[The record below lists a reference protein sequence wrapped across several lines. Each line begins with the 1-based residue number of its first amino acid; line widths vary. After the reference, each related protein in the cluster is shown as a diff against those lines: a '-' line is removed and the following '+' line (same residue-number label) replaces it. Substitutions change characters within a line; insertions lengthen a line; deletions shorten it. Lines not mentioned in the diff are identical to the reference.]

1 MDYSTLLKIKE
12 VQNHCN
18 FVLRTKK
25 TIIMTLQ
32 SEIRRILN
40 ENQIVKNAS
49 RKEFL
54 GLYIPA
60 LVQSNSVQFIKTAKF
75 LNSEVKVQSN
85 MTRIQD
91 FYREVEI
98 NYDFVAILLLT
109 LLPKNKKLR
118 ICIDR
123 TEWDFGKTQIN
134 ILMVLVGCDD
144 FQIPFYWEMLD
155 NNSGNSNS
163 SNRIDLLEKVF
174 KIIDKKRIG
183 LMVADREFIGHKW
196 LKWMKDQGL
205 IFCVR
210 VPKSHHIHR
219 LNGETLKAEDLSKS
233 FPNGTYLV
241 DCMVDN
247 VWGNVYIKPL
257 PDGDI
262 LFLFGNC
269 NPKFIAQLYRKRW
282 VIEVC
287 FQNLKTRGFNLE
299 DTHLQDLKRIQK
311 LIAMVSIAYAFCVS
325 LGIYVNRKVKKIKVN
340 ADNYKVNSFFRTGM
354 NMIFENLRKP
364 ELIEQNLTPIFKIFT
379 RFIVRNI
386 QLFKYQILVV

>member
-1 MDYSTLLKIKE
+1 MM
-12 VQNHCN
+12 
-18 FVLRTKK
+18 
-25 TIIMTLQ
+25 MTLQ
-32 SEIRRILN
+32 SEIRRILD
-40 ENQIVKNAS
+40 ENQIVKNAC

-60 LVQSNSVQFIKTAKF
+60 LVQSNSVQFCQTAKF
-75 LNSEVKVQSN
+75 LNADVKIKSN

-98 NYDFVAILLLT
+98 NYDFVAVLLLT

-118 ICIDR
+118 ISIDR

-134 ILMVLVGCDD
+134 ILMILVGHGD
-144 FQIPFYWEMLD
+144 FQIPFYWEMLE

-163 SNRIDLLEKVF
+163 GDRINLLEKVF

-183 LMVADREFIGHKW
+183 LVVADREFIGHQW
-196 LKWMKDQGL
+196 LKWMKNQGL
-205 IFCVR
+205 SFCVR
-210 VPKSHHIHR
+210 VPKSHYIHR
-219 LNGETLKAEDLSKS
+219 LNGEKLRAEDLAKL
-233 FPNGTYLV
+233 FPDGTYLL

-247 VWGNVYIKPL
+247 VWGNVYIKSL

-269 NPKFIAQLYRKRW
+269 QAKFLAQLYQKRW
-282 VIEVC
+282 SIEVF
-287 FQNLKTRGFNLE
+287 FQNIKTRGFNLE
-299 DTHLQDLKRIQK
+299 DTHVRELQRIRK

-325 LGIYVNRKVKKIKVN
+325 LGIYANRKIKKIKIN
-340 ADNYKVNSFFRTGM
+340 IDNYKVNSFFRTGM
-354 NMIFENLRKP
+354 NMIFENFRKP

-379 RFIVRNI
+379 RLIVRKLQI
-386 QLFKYQILVV
+386 FKYQILVV

>member
-1 MDYSTLLKIKE
+1 
-12 VQNHCN
+12 
-18 FVLRTKK
+18 
-25 TIIMTLQ
+25 
-32 SEIRRILN
+32 
-40 ENQIVKNAS
+40 
-49 RKEFL
+49 
-54 GLYIPA
+54 LYIPA
-60 LVQSNSVQFIKTAKF
+60 LVQSNSVQFIQTAKF

-98 NYDFVAILLLT
+98 DYDFVAILLLT

-134 ILMVLVGCDD
+134 ILMVLVGHGD

-163 SNRIDLLEKVF
+163 NDRIDLLEKVF

-183 LMVADREFIGHKW
+183 LIVADREFIGHKW
-196 LKWMKDQGL
+196 LKWMKDQEL

-210 VPKSHHIHR
+210 IPKSHLIHR
-219 LNGETLKAEDLSKS
+219 LNGQILKADDLIKLFS
-233 FPNGTYLV
+233 NGTYLV

-247 VWGNVYIKPL
+247 VWGNVYVKPL

-269 NPKFIAQLYRKRW
+269 EAKFLAQLYRKRW
-282 VIEVC
+282 SIEVF
-287 FQNLKTRGFNLE
+287 FQNIKTRGFNLE
-299 DTHLQDLKRIQK
+299 DTHLQNLYRIRK

-325 LGIYVNRKVKKIKVN
+325 LGIYINQKVKKIKVN
-340 ADNYKVNSFFRTGM
+340 VDKYKVNSFFRTGM
-354 NMIFENLRKP
+354 NMIVENFRKP
-364 ELIEQNLTPIFKIFT
+364 EMIERNLTPFFKIIA
-379 RFIVRNI
+379 RFIIRKL

>member
-1 MDYSTLLKIKE
+1 M
-12 VQNHCN
+12 
-18 FVLRTKK
+18 
-25 TIIMTLQ
+25 IMTLQ

-60 LVQSNSVQFIKTAKF
+60 LVQSNSVQFFKTAKF
-75 LNSEVKVQSN
+75 LNSDVKVHSN

-91 FYREVEI
+91 FYRQVDI
-98 NYDFVAILLLT
+98 DYDFVAILLLT
-109 LLPKNKKLR
+109 LLPKSKKLR

-134 ILMVLVGCDD
+134 ILMVLVGHGD

-163 SNRIDLLEKVF
+163 GNRIDLLEKVF

-183 LMVADREFIGHKW
+183 LIVADREFIGHKW

-219 LNGETLKAEDLSKS
+219 LNGEILKAEDLSKS

-241 DCMVDN
+241 DCMIDSVY
-247 VWGNVYIKPL
+247 GNVYIKPL

-282 VIEVC
+282 DIEVC

-299 DTHLQDLKRIQK
+299 ETHLRDLKRIQK
-311 LIAMVSIAYAFCVS
+311 LIAMVSIAYAFCVT
-325 LGIYVNRKVKKIKVN
+325 LGIYVNQKVKKIKVN
-340 ADNYKVNSFFRTGM
+340 VDNYKINSFFRIGM
-354 NMIFENLRKP
+354 NMIFENFRKP
-364 ELIEQNLTPIFKIFT
+364 EFIEQNLTPIFKIFT
-379 RFIVRNI
+379 RFIIRKI

>member
-1 MDYSTLLKIKE
+1 MS
-12 VQNHCN
+12 
-18 FVLRTKK
+18 
-25 TIIMTLQ
+25 LQ

-60 LVQSNSVQFIKTAKF
+60 LVQSNSVQFYKTAKF
-75 LNSEVKVQSN
+75 LNAEVKVQSN

-91 FYREVEI
+91 FYREVEM
-98 NYDFVAILLLT
+98 NYDFVAVLLLT

-118 ICIDR
+118 ISIDR

-134 ILMVLVGCDD
+134 ILMILVGHGD

-163 SNRIDLLEKVF
+163 GDRIDLLEKVF
-174 KIIDKKRIG
+174 KIIDKKSIG
-183 LMVADREFIGHKW
+183 LIVADREFIGHKW

-205 IFCVR
+205 TFCVR
-210 VPKSHHIHR
+210 VPKSHLIHR
-219 LNGETLKAEDLSKS
+219 LTGEILKAENLAKS

-247 VWGNVYIKPL
+247 VWGNVFINPL

-269 NPKFIAQLYRKRW
+269 QPKFLSQLYRKRW
-282 VIEVC
+282 SIEVF
-287 FQNLKTRGFNLE
+287 FQNIKTRGFNLE
-299 DTHLQDLKRIQK
+299 DTHLQELPRIRK

-325 LGIYVNRKVKKIKVN
+325 LGIYMNRKVKKIKVN
-340 ADNYKVNSFFRTGM
+340 VDNYKVNSFFRTGM
-354 NMIFENLRKP
+354 NIIFENFRKP
-364 ELIEQNLTPIFKIFT
+364 ELIEQNLTPIFKIFA
-379 RFIVRNI
+379 RFIIRKLQV
-386 QLFKYQILVV
+386 FKYQILVV

>member
-1 MDYSTLLKIKE
+1 M
-12 VQNHCN
+12 
-18 FVLRTKK
+18 
-25 TIIMTLQ
+25 IMTLQ

-54 GLYIPA
+54 GFYIPA

-75 LNSEVKVQSN
+75 LNSDVKVQSN

-134 ILMVLVGCDD
+134 ILMVLVGHGD
-144 FQIPFYWEMLD
+144 FQVPFYWEMLD

-163 SNRIDLLEKVF
+163 GDRIDLLEKVF
-174 KIIDKKRIG
+174 KIVDKKRIG
-183 LMVADREFIGHKW
+183 LIVADREFIGHKW
-196 LKWMKDQGL
+196 LKWLKDQGL
-205 IFCVR
+205 TFCVR
-210 VPKSHHIHR
+210 APKSHHIHR
-219 LNGETLKAEDLSKS
+219 LNGEILKAQELAEL

-257 PDGDI
+257 PDSDI

-269 NPKFIAQLYRKRW
+269 QPKFLAQLYRKRW
-282 VIEVC
+282 SIEVF
-287 FQNLKTRGFNLE
+287 FQNIKTRGFNIE
-299 DTHLQDLKRIQK
+299 DTHLKELQRIRK

-325 LGIYVNRKVKKIKVN
+325 LGIYVNRNIRKIKVN
-340 ADNYKVNSFFRTGM
+340 IDNYKVNSFFKTGM
-354 NMIFENLRKP
+354 NMIFENFRKS
-364 ELIEQNLTPIFKIFT
+364 ELVERNLTPIFKIFT
-379 RFIVRNI
+379 RLIVRKL

>member
-1 MDYSTLLKIKE
+1 
-12 VQNHCN
+12 
-18 FVLRTKK
+18 
-25 TIIMTLQ
+25 MTLQ
-32 SEIRRILN
+32 SEIRRILD

-60 LVQSNSVQFIKTAKF
+60 LVQSNSVQFIQTAKF

-98 NYDFVAILLLT
+98 DYDFVAILLLT

-134 ILMVLVGCDD
+134 ILMVLVGHGD

-163 SNRIDLLEKVF
+163 NDRIDLLEKVF

-183 LMVADREFIGHKW
+183 LIVADREFIGHKW
-196 LKWMKDQGL
+196 LKWMKDQEL

-210 VPKSHHIHR
+210 IPKSHLIHR
-219 LNGETLKAEDLSKS
+219 LNGQILKADDLIKLFS
-233 FPNGTYLV
+233 NGTYLV

-247 VWGNVYIKPL
+247 VWGNVYVKPL

-269 NPKFIAQLYRKRW
+269 EAKFLAQLYRKRW
-282 VIEVC
+282 SIEVF
-287 FQNLKTRGFNLE
+287 FQNIKTRGFNLE
-299 DTHLQDLKRIQK
+299 DTHLQNLYRIRK

-325 LGIYVNRKVKKIKVN
+325 LGIYINQKVKKIKVN
-340 ADNYKVNSFFRTGM
+340 VDKYKVNSFFRTGM
-354 NMIFENLRKP
+354 NMIVENFRKP
-364 ELIEQNLTPIFKIFT
+364 EMIERNLTPFFKIIA
-379 RFIVRNI
+379 RFIIRKL